1 MTVHVQ
7 GPVEGRR
14 AEAAA
19 RDAEVV
25 RWRKMRA
32 GGRSAFVWRHGVVG
46 WGLPAAIV
54 TAAYK
59 VIERLGLGWPSE
71 LPPDLHVPLALI
83 ALVFPALGWVL
94 GGWLW
99 TQGEARHRA
108 LLRERGEGPP
118 DPV

>member
-1 MTVHVQ
+1 MTVQVRD
-7 GPVEGRR
+7 PAEGRQTV
-14 AEAAA
+14 AA
-19 RDAEVV
+19 RAAEVA
-25 RWRKMRA
+25 RWRKLRA

-46 WGLPAAIV
+46 WGFPAAVV

-83 ALVFPALGWVL
+83 ACVFPALGWML

-99 TQGEARHRA
+99 TQGEARHRV
-108 LLRERGEGPP
+108 LLHERGEGPP
-118 DPV
+118 ERV

>member
-14 AEAAA
+14 TEAAA

-25 RWRKMRA
+25 RWRKLRA

-46 WGLPAAIV
+46 WGLPAALV

-71 LPPDLHVPLALI
+71 LPPELHVPPMYYTKDWTASRDSVRRLA
-83 ALVFPALGWVL
+83 AL
-94 GGWLW
+94 
-99 TQGEARHRA
+99 
-108 LLRERGEGPP
+108 
-118 DPV
+118 DP